1 MAIAPTGAIYKA
13 LSFDNESSRSYGI
26 YITGEAVFNA
36 PERDVQMISIPGR
49 NGTFALDKGRFE
61 NIEVTYPA
69 GVFASTETDFAQAI
83 SDFRNFLCS
92 RKGYVRLSD
101 EYNPNEYRMAVYR
114 SGLEVSPAQLR
125 AGEFD
130 ITFDCMPQRY
140 LTSGETAISVSD
152 GQTLVNPTLF
162 ESSPLLE
169 FDGYGSIG
177 INGET
182 VTVSNGALGVIP
194 ISSAVNTANT
204 RLDVSNLNV
213 GDSIINTASSM
224 PEVKAFITADWGSM
238 VTPARVLNVSGG
250 TATIGAQA
258 VGTYVVTVVPTVT
271 SFVNGTSATATAQ
284 LTIDIWGEN
293 YRLYETFE
301 VVVTYDAIARTIT
314 LTPRFV
320 NGQPSAVTCSY
331 TYKHP
336 AYYGI
341 SSKTVLPSR
350 MYIDLDIGEAYGEL
364 DGVVTSFNSITT
376 MPAKLPTLKAGP
388 NTISFDG
395 TMSNVKITPRWWKI

>member
-1 MAIAPTGAIYKA
+1 MAVMRHSIIFGGVDSA
-13 LSFDNESSRSYGI
+13 DYGI
-26 YITGEAVFNA
+26 YIGGEGTFNA
-36 PERDVQMISIPGR
+36 PKRDVEMITVPGR
-49 NGTFALDKGRFE
+49 NGTFALDRGRFE

-69 GVFASTETDFAQAI
+69 FNFEPDLATFSANLEA
-83 SDFRNFLCS
+83 FRNAICS
-92 RKGYVRLSD
+92 QKWYQRLTDSFHPD
-101 EYNPNEYRMAVYR
+101 EYRMAAYID
-114 SGLEVSPAQLR
+114 GLEIKPISYNTAS
-125 AGEFD
+125 EFEL
-130 ITFDCMPQRY
+130 TFDCMPQRY

-250 TATIGAQA
+250 TATIGTQA
-258 VGTYVVTVVPTVT
+258 IGTYVVTVVPTVT

-314 LTPRFV
+314 LAPRFV